1 MINSIIKKNYFK
13 KKLGTAIAI
22 GPVSK
27 NTIIA
32 VNEISK
38 EKKVPLMLIA
48 SRRQIET
55 KNISSGYVDNFTTEK
70 YSNFVKKFRNKR
82 IILCRDHGG
91 PYQGADEKKFSKS
104 KAMQQAK
111 ISLKSD
117 IDNDFKILHIDP
129 SIGPY
134 NKEIPKNNIIEDIME
149 LIEFSY
155 KYSLQKKKKVFFE
168 IGTEEPSCFTGSFNE
183 LNGLITEIIDK
194 LKFNKLPKPLF
205 CVLQT
210 GTRVKELSNIGDLNN
225 LKLINRNIYKI
236 KKISEICKK
245 NNIQLKQHNTDY
257 LRKEILKKLPSLNID
272 AANVAPEFGY
282 VESLAIYNFLRKFNQ
297 NKILEKFLEL
307 SFKSNKWKKWLK
319 TNSKLTDLEK
329 SLLAGHYIFGTN
341 SFKNLKKEI
350 KKTMPSTYDFDAYLI
365 LQVKKR
371 INYYMMLFNYY

>member
-1 MINSIIKKNYFK
+1 MLNSIIKKNYFK
-13 KKLGTAIAI
+13 KRTGTALAI

-32 VNEISK
+32 ANEISK

-55 KNISSGYVDNFTTEK
+55 KNISRGYVDNLTTEK
-70 YSNFVKKFRNKR
+70 YSNFIKKFKNKK

-91 PYQGADEKKFSKS
+91 PYQGSDEKKFSKS
-104 KAMQQAK
+104 KAMEQAK

-117 IDNDFKILHIDP
+117 IDNNFKILHIDP
-129 SIGPY
+129 SINPN
-134 NKEIPKNNIIEDIME
+134 NKEIPKNKIIEDIIE

-155 KYSLQKKKKVFFE
+155 KYSLKKKKKVFFE
-168 IGTEEPSCFTGSFNE
+168 IGTEEPSCFTGSVNE
-183 LNGLITEIIDK
+183 LDSLVNEIMEKLI
-194 LKFNKLPKPLF
+194 FNKLPKPLF

-225 LKLINRNIYKI
+225 LKLINKNINKI

-245 NNIQLKQHNTDY
+245 NNMLLKQHNTDY
-257 LRKEILKKLPSLNID
+257 LRIEILKKLPSLNID

-319 TNSKLTDLEK
+319 TKSKLTDLEK

-350 KKTMPSTYDFDAYLI
+350 KKTMPSTIDFDAYLI
-365 LQVKKR
+365 LQVKRR
-371 INYYMMLFNYY
+371 INYYMKLFNYY